1 MLKELFRFRRTL
13 RDLGRIADSLEQLV
27 RIEALRMQ
35 HETGNSAL
43 FMLEKVA
50 AGGADGSAISAP
62 DYAYISAWQAA
73 RATLYEQLQREPSE
87 EEVQELL
94 GGNSMDNAVPS

>member
-1 MLKELFRFRRTL
+1 MLKDLLRFRSTL
-13 RDLGRIADSLEQLV
+13 RDLGRVADALEQLV

-43 FMLEKVA
+43 FMLEKRQP
-50 AGGADGSAISAP
+50 GAPDGSAISAP

-87 EEVQELL
+87 EEVMELL
-94 GGNSMDNAVPS
+94 EGPQMEAVPS